1 MKKAEC
7 FVRAAI
13 IQLFSFV
20 YVYMVHHQKNI
31 AELKSELKVGQLVQF
46 DFITGVHM
54 SVISYNNLFKLLID
68 KGIKKTELAKQADIS
83 QTTLAK
89 LSKNQYVSMD
99 VLVKICDSLDCS
111 FDAIVEIVRVEKDD
125 NESGGETLEE

>member
-1 MKKAEC
+1 
-7 FVRAAI
+7 
-13 IQLFSFV
+13 
-20 YVYMVHHQKNI
+20 
-31 AELKSELKVGQLVQF
+31 
-46 DFITGVHM
+46 M

-68 KGIKKTELAKQADIS
+68 KGIKKTELAKQAEIS

-111 FDAIVEIVRVEKDD
+111 FDAIVEIVRTEKEDD
-125 NESGGETLEE
+125 ESGGKALEE